1 MDMLIVGVFFRGSEG
16 REGGREE
23 LLQTHSWNSKAN
35 WSFVTPFFSMPV
47 CLSYFLNNG
56 AGGGSGF
63 CHREN
68 GILETGRRQP
78 GGVFLSFLIYNF
90 I

>member
-1 MDMLIVGVFFRGSEG
+1 MLIVGVFFRGSEG

-47 CLSYFLNNG
+47 CLTFLTTVQV
-56 AGGGSGF
+56 AVLVF
-63 CHREN
+63 A
-68 GILETGRRQP
+68 TGKMA
-78 GGVFLSFLIYNF
+78 F
-90 I
+90 